1 MPITSTR
8 RRPERGFTLLEVM
21 LTALVLMMGLMA
33 VSQLTR
39 STMGAFSTSQAGTM
53 SAHPAIIENMLRDQV
68 ELARSVATDSALVL
82 PSLVTPQG
90 TYTSTVA
97 LGGSPIVSSINWSG
111 PVNRRN
117 YIATVRFQAAGTPA
131 PGVVVGQ
138 ILFDKNY
145 NTTATGKT
153 GL

>member
-1 MPITSTR
+1 MPMTNSSH
-8 RRPERGFTLLEVM
+8 RPTQGFTLLEVM

-33 VSQLTR
+33 VNQLNR
-39 STMGAFSTSQAGTM
+39 STLGAMAPSEAG
-53 SAHPAIIENMLRDQV
+53 SANAHPAIVENLLRDQV
-68 ELARSVATDSALVL
+68 ELARNVATDSALVL
-82 PSLVTPQG
+82 PPLVTPQG
-90 TYTSTVA
+90 TYTSTVT
-97 LGGSPIVSSINWSG
+97 LGGSPITSSINWVG

-117 YIATVRFQAAGTPA
+117 YIATVRFQAAGSAP

-145 NTTATGKT
+145 NTTATGRT